1 MKAAHTC
8 VNVPIS
14 VMTNLASLAA
24 GRAGGVRVAAGAPHP
39 GPAHPRCLQ
48 YPILEPGH
56 EPNKVKIVN
65 IENNVYRLTSVEKE
79 VE

>member
-14 VMTNLASLAA
+14 VMTNLASLAT

-39 GPAHPRCLQ
+39 GPAQPRCLQ
-48 YPILEPGH
+48 YPVLEPGH
-56 EPNKVKIVN
+56 EPSKVKIVN
-65 IENNVYRLTSVEKE
+65 IENNVYELTLEEKE
-79 VE
+79 